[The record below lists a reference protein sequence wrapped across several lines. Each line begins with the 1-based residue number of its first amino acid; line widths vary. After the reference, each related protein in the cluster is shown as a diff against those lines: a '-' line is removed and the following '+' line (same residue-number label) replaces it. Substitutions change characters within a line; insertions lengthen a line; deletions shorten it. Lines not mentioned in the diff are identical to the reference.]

1 MRQRPGPSGQR
12 RTSQRK
18 AKVKTARMYQSSRF
32 SISERPH
39 SAGWFLY
46 TWLRAVWL
54 VDKKTTS
61 VQMPKTPMA
70 SRTGLCRVR
79 DCQSAPTAIGL
90 GEISERFAVKL
101 ELSIDGRRSYV

>member
-1 MRQRPGPSGQR
+1 MRQRRGPSGQR

-18 AKVKTARMYQSSRF
+18 TKVKTARMYQSSRF

-46 TWLRAVWL
+46 TWLRAAWL
-54 VDKKTTS
+54 VDRTTTS
-61 VQMPKTPMA
+61 VPTPQTAMA
-70 SRTGLCRVR
+70 SPTALRRVS
-79 DCQSAPTAIGL
+79 DCQNAPAAIGL

-101 ELSIDGRRSYV
+101 EPSINRRSYV